1 MVSKKPIPK
10 YQVQCEQCE
19 CDVWFTEDKHIVCP
33 HCGAKLN
40 EFSSEDENDGRIE
53 NPS

>member
-1 MVSKKPIPK
+1 MVSKKSSHK
-10 YQVQCEQCE
+10 YQVQCQQ
-19 CDVWFTEDKHIVCP
+19 
-33 HCGAKLN
+33 CGAKLN